1 MKTGRRAFLQAAG
14 TVSAVAAVAV
24 KPLGVL
30 AAGHTELR
38 RSHFAPLVGQQFSV
52 AQAPAGLTLLALH
65 ALPHTGEIERS
76 FRIVFEV
83 QGEGRLAQDTWQ
95 ISHPALGSHAVF
107 LSPNDAQG
115 RLVEAVFNRG

>member
-24 KPLGVL
+24 KPLGTL
-30 AAGHTELR
+30 AVGHAELR
-38 RSHFAPLVGQQFSV
+38 RSHFAPLVGQQFAV

-65 ALPHTGEIERS
+65 ALPHSGEIERS
-76 FRIVFEV
+76 FRVVFEV
-83 QGEGRLAQDTWQ
+83 QGERLAQDTWQ
-95 ISHPALGSHAVF
+95 ISHPALGSHDVF